1 MSGTVEKGFRILL
14 CSNYKPHNNVIICT
28 LTSIPCFHGKVF
40 DYYHKFSGNGYYKLM
55 KLLSCQENYSS
66 SDQFVCVYI
75 F

>member
-1 MSGTVEKGFRILL
+1 MYSDI
-14 CSNYKPHNNVIICT
+14 
-28 LTSIPCFHGKVF
+28 SIPCFHGKVF